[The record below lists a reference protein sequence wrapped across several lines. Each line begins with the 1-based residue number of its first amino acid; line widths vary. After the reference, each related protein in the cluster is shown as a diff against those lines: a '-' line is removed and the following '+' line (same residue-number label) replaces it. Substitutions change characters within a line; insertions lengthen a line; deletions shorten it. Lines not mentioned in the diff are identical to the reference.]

1 MVIGIKYDGDDL
13 ECAIQFQQTD
23 TSQLWRWR
31 CWSRIHTIH
40 WNSRSVCTISSFFTA
55 RQHTCSLLCR
65 TPILAMTGSVRQT
78 VCLTVRHTL
87 VSCQKDSSY
96 DHAVFMEDS
105 PMTLV
110 SFVVN
115 CTAKFQREHRER
127 DTEWHRDRKN
137 TASMSQYPR
146 YGARWDH
153 GYSDG
158 LIGSRISVF
167 DFCQNQWPWMTLNGW
182 CAL

>member
-110 SFVVN
+110 SSWL
-115 CTAKFQREHRER
+115 TAPQNSKGNIGNGTQN
-127 DTEWHRDRKN
+127 DTGIGKIQPVCRSIPD
-137 TASMSQYPR
+137 TVQ
-146 YGARWDH
+146 
-153 GYSDG
+153 DG
-158 LIGSRISVF
+158 TMVTVT
-167 DFCQNQWPWMTLNGW
+167 D
-182 CAL
+182 